1 MRNADARTRAAA
13 GDASV
18 FNAGR
23 HHHAFLLM
31 PRFIAPMVVAATMV
45 VGADVA
51 SGQNYPVKPIR
62 VLTAE
67 PGGGLD
73 VAARII
79 AQGLTGSVGKQVIV
93 ENHGAGAFAAEIVAK
108 APADGYSLLLYG
120 SNVWI
125 APFLRDDVPWD
136 PVKDFSPITLAVRSP
151 NLVVVHPSLPVKSVK
166 ELIALARARPGE
178 LNYAS
183 GSTGSSPHLAAE
195 LFKAMAHV
203 NIVRVPYRGNAFA
216 YADLVR
222 GQVQLVFPTAGS
234 VAPYLKSGRLRAL
247 AVTTA
252 QRSELLPGLPT
263 VAESGLPGYEAASI
277 IGMFAPAA
285 TPAAIIGRLNDEVV
299 RVLKKPE
306 VKDRFFNMGVEA
318 VGSSPE
324 EFAATM
330 KSEMARLGK
339 MLRDAG
345 IRDE

>member
-1 MRNADARTRAAA
+1 M
-13 GDASV
+13 
-18 FNAGR
+18 
-23 HHHAFLLM
+23 
-31 PRFIAPMVVAATMV
+31 MVL
-45 VGADVA
+45 GADVA

-79 AQGLTGSVGKQVIV
+79 AQGLTGSLGKQVIV

-108 APADGYSLLLYG
+108 APPDGYSLLLYG

-136 PVKDFSPITLAVRSP
+136 PVRDFSPITLAVRSP

-195 LFKAMAHV
+195 LFKFMARV
-203 NIVRVPYRGNAFA
+203 NIVRIPYRGNAFA
-216 YADLVR
+216 YTDLIR
-222 GQVQLVFPTAGS
+222 GQVQVVFPTAGS

-252 QRSELLPGLPT
+252 RRSELLPGLPT

-285 TPAAIIGRLNDEVV
+285 TPAAIISRLNDEVV

-306 VKDRFFNMGVEA
+306 VKDRFFNVGVEA

-324 EFAATM
+324 EFAATV

>member
-1 MRNADARTRAAA
+1 MI
-13 GDASV
+13 
-18 FNAGR
+18 
-23 HHHAFLLM
+23 
-31 PRFIAPMVVAATMV
+31 RFIAPMVVAGMMV
-45 VGADVA
+45 LGTDVA
-51 SGQNYPVKPIR
+51 PGQNYPVKPVR

-79 AQGLTGSVGKQVIV
+79 AQGLTGSLGKQVIV

-108 APADGYSLLLYG
+108 APPDGYSLLLYG

-136 PVKDFSPITLAVRSP
+136 PVRDFSPITLAVRSP

-195 LFKAMAHV
+195 LFKFMARV
-203 NIVRVPYRGNAFA
+203 NIVRIPYRGNAFA
-216 YADLVR
+216 YTDLIR
-222 GQVQLVFPTAGS
+222 GQVQVVFPTAGS

-247 AVTTA
+247 AITTA
-252 QRSELLPGLPT
+252 RRSELLPGLPT

-277 IGMFAPAA
+277 IRMFAPAA
-285 TPAAIIGRLNDEVV
+285 TPAPIISRLNDELV

-324 EFAATM
+324 EFAATV

>member
-1 MRNADARTRAAA
+1 MLLA
-13 GDASV
+13 G
-18 FNAGR
+18 
-23 HHHAFLLM
+23 M
-31 PRFIAPMVVAATMV
+31 MVL
-45 VGADVA
+45 GADVA

-62 VLTAE
+62 MLTAE

-79 AQGLTGSVGKQVIV
+79 AQGLTGSLGKQVIV

-108 APADGYSLLLYG
+108 APPDGYSLLLYG

-151 NLVVVHPSLPVKSVK
+151 NLVVVHPALPVKSVK

-195 LFKAMAHV
+195 LFKAMARV

-252 QRSELLPGLPT
+252 RRSELLPGLPT

-285 TPAAIIGRLNDEVV
+285 TPAAIISRLNDEVV

-306 VKDRFFNMGVEA
+306 VKDRFFNVGVEA

-324 EFAATM
+324 EFAATV
-330 KSEMARLGK
+330 KSEMERLGK
-339 MLRDAG
+339 MLKDAG